1 MQNKGNVTHTNIF
14 SLSNS
19 CVKVRIEKD
28 TSQNHSQAAPP
39 QIYILTQKSC
49 WESVTSFHFELI
61 INFVI
66 LYASAAC

>member
-28 TSQNHSQAAPP
+28 ISQNHSQAAPP
-39 QIYILTQKSC
+39 QIYINTKILL
-49 WESVTSFHFELI
+49 ESVTSFHFELI
-61 INFVI
+61 INCDF
-66 LYASAAC
+66 YAPGDAC

>member
-28 TSQNHSQAAPP
+28 ISQNHSQAAPP

-49 WESVTSFHFELI
+49 WK
-61 INFVI
+61 
-66 LYASAAC
+66 A